1 MNIFLQAF
9 MEKLPMSD
17 AMRDSYSLAL
27 IDHVCAAYEKAGKDD
42 DTDLANEIMRV
53 IRAIAVQSRVTL
65 LAGGPAARL
74 LRDNLA
80 DDPVLWT
87 IVSVEDDCLS

>member
-17 AMRDSYSLAL
+17 TMRDSYSLAL
-27 IDHVCAAYEKAGKDD
+27 IDRVCAAYEKAGKDD

-53 IRAIAVQSRVTL
+53 IRAIAAQSHVTL
-65 LAGGPAARL
+65 IADGPAARL